1 MVWFDVPQLP
11 VPHQSGVLSHAPC
24 ACACA
29 LLPAALCG
37 VLNLAAQCPGP
48 VYLPSFLDH
57 PSPTFFFFSSFI
69 ALEAHRTLPYRFS
82 VRNPQIPL
90 KVLLLPYRIA
100 VFFRPLLSTP
110 YLNQASQIN
119 MSCCCSPILV
129 FWKWHACHFLYWFF
143 LVSWMQ
149 PCVADATVVTIA
161 VAIEPPCDK
170 KNVLLLL
177 SDLDFLKMTSMSLFL
192 FFLFWYCT
200 YFTRSPLLNSTI

>member
-37 VLNLAAQCPGP
+37 VTNLAAQCPGP

-110 YLNQASQIN
+110 YLNQASQI
-119 MSCCCSPILV
+119 I
-129 FWKWHACHFLYWFF
+129 FLAAALRSWFSENDMHVTF
-143 LVSWMQ
+143 SIVSWMQ
-149 PCVADATVVTIA
+149 PYVADATVVTIA

-177 SDLDFLKMTSMSLFL
+177 LSDLDFLKMTCMSLFL
-192 FFLFWYCT
+192 FFLFWCSWSLY
-200 YFTRSPLLNSTI
+200 STVRLYIL

>member
-24 ACACA
+24 ACA
-29 LLPAALCG
+29 LLPAALCD
-37 VLNLAAQCPGP
+37 VPNLAVQCPGP

-57 PSPTFFFFSSFI
+57 PSPNFFFFSSFI

-110 YLNQASQIN
+110 YLNPSIPN
-119 MSCCCSPILV
+119 
-129 FWKWHACHFLYWFF
+129 KY
-143 LVSWMQ
+143 
-149 PCVADATVVTIA
+149 
-161 VAIEPPCDK
+161 
-170 KNVLLLL
+170 VLLLL
-177 SDLDFLKMTSMSLFL
+177 SDLGFLKMTCMSLSLLIFSCFL
-192 FFLFWYCT
+192 NATVCRWCDRCYHRCCDRTSLRQKKCLAAAALRSWFSENDMHVTFSIFSLLMFLVAV
-200 YFTRSPLLNSTI
+200 